1 MTPFDASGYI
11 NYDWVKSV
19 SSDFTH
25 IITGR
30 GTGKTYMI
38 KRMVADYGRL
48 LFVRR
53 TATQMEAAC
62 DMALT
67 PFFEIF
73 GESIFIKKY
82 KNFGGV
88 WESKED
94 FESGAKPFITI
105 VAMSTFQNMAGVDL
119 REIRCVVFDEYIPQ
133 KGERPMKH
141 EFQAYKNIMEIVYRN
156 NFSKKVNT
164 FFFGN
169 SNAISSNILIGCRL
183 ITPLYQLVMSNKSYV
198 KIPDKN
204 TTLIYLRKTPI
215 SEKKSRNAFYSS
227 IGADRAGMELAA
239 DFADLDLSN
248 IKHCNLAEYVHDTRT
263 PVFSIWRHKS
273 NNTYY
278 VTDVSRAEPI
288 SEYPQTTNGL
298 ELWQKDCHSYLYRK
312 YLSNDMLFASFELQQ
327 LFVYSLDCTKWS
339 DICL

>member
-38 KRMVADYGRL
+38 KRMVADYGRI

-53 TATQMEAAC
+53 TAIQMEAAC

-94 FESGAKPFITI
+94 FESGSKPFITI

-119 REIRCVVFDEYIPQ
+119 REIRCVVLDENIPH
-133 KGERPMKH
+133 KGERH
-141 EFQAYKNIMEIVYRN
+141 
-156 NFSKKVNT
+156 
-164 FFFGN
+164 
-169 SNAISSNILIGCRL
+169 
-183 ITPLYQLVMSNKSYV
+183 
-198 KIPDKN
+198 
-204 TTLIYLRKTPI
+204 
-215 SEKKSRNAFYSS
+215 
-227 IGADRAGMELAA
+227 LA
-239 DFADLDLSN
+239 
-248 IKHCNLAEYVHDTRT
+248 
-263 PVFSIWRHKS
+263 P
-273 NNTYY
+273 
-278 VTDVSRAEPI
+278 EP
-288 SEYPQTTNGL
+288 P
-298 ELWQKDCHSYLYRK
+298 
-312 YLSNDMLFASFELQQ
+312 A
-327 LFVYSLDCTKWS
+327 
-339 DICL
+339 